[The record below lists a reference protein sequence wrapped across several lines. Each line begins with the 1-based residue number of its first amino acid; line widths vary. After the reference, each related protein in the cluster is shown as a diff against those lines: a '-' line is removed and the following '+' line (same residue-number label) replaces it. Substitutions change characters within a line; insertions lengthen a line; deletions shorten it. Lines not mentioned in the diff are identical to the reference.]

1 MKADSLEKTLMLGKI
16 EGRRRR
22 GLQRMRWLDGITD
35 SVDMGLGND
44 DGDGGGGDEAHS
56 LIPQTRI
63 MTTMIKAAAE
73 RQREN
78 RLWSQTAW
86 VRRPAPPLTGRGK
99 LEVA

>member
-1 MKADSLEKTLMLGKI
+1 MLDIADASESSFQALAGAFTP
-16 EGRRRR
+16 
-22 GLQRMRWLDGITD
+22 
-35 SVDMGLGND
+35 SND